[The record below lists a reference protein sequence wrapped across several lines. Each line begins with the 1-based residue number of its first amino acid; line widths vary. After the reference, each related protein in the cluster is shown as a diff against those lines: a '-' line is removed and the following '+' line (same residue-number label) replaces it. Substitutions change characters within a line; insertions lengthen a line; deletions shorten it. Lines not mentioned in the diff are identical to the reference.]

1 MCNITENKPTADR
14 MKSNTDGTYVGNYY
28 YSKNSEFYQVF
39 SVLLVICSCISL
51 AAAYD
56 LAVCLLVFIQI

>member
-14 MKSNTDGTYVGNYY
+14 MKSNTYIDNYY
-28 YSKNSEFYQVF
+28 YSKNSEFYQVC
-39 SVLLVICSCISL
+39 SVFLVICSCISL